1 MLVQDT
7 EEYVIYKLIEPWAL
21 VGYTKMQLHVY
32 FILSFLPVLTQLADW
47 IVFIFIWWT
56 LNPSPVFGAIKSFCL
71 LGCFTVVSIRRTQHF
86 ESEVAKRSGGANMLI
101 FHNSTPALMVLIVKQ
116 NNAVEDNFLLSY
128 KTLKQKKD
136 RTKKSKI
143 KMKVRLN
150 KLIL

>member
-1 MLVQDT
+1 
-7 EEYVIYKLIEPWAL
+7 
-21 VGYTKMQLHVY
+21 
-32 FILSFLPVLTQLADW
+32 
-47 IVFIFIWWT
+47 
-56 LNPSPVFGAIKSFCL
+56 
-71 LGCFTVVSIRRTQHF
+71 
-86 ESEVAKRSGGANMLI
+86 MLI

-116 NNAVEDNFLLSY
+116 NNAIEDNFLLSY